1 MKKLAFIFGLPRGGT
16 TLVWALLNDCE
27 NTFAI
32 RKDRNTS
39 ESAIYVNKKNPKKI
53 IENCLEQNSD
63 KLVFEKTPI
72 HTLHHKR
79 ICSDFP
85 NSFKI
90 IIDRFPLATAN
101 SLKKVTWAEYNNER
115 IVKDIK
121 EYYQNINE
129 IRNYYNSFN
138 IRFKDI
144 IENFETTVGGLFDFL
159 GIDYTEFDFISK
171 KRILHKDILPNKN
184 AFRIG
189 KVHSWKTEL
198 SHYDISYFR
207 ENLENEISTHNK
219 FWKK

>member
-16 TLVWALLNDCE
+16 TLVWGLLNDCE

-32 RKDRNTS
+32 RKDSTTS
-39 ESAIYVNKKNPKKI
+39 ESAIYINEQNPKEI
-53 IENCLEQNSD
+53 IEKTLEENSN

-85 NSFKI
+85 NSCKI
-90 IIDRFPLATAN
+90 IIDRFPLAIAN
-101 SLKKVTWAEYNNER
+101 SLKKVTWSKYDNER
-115 IVKDIK
+115 IVRDIK
-121 EYYQNINE
+121 NYYKNINQ
-129 IRNYYNSFN
+129 IRKYNNTFN

-144 IENFETTVGGLFDFL
+144 IENFDKTVSGLYNFL
-159 GIDYTEFDFISK
+159 GIEYTEYDLIFA

-184 AFRIG
+184 AFRKG
-189 KVHSWKTEL
+189 KVHSWRTEL
-198 SHYDISYFR
+198 THYEISYFR
-207 ENLENEISTHNK
+207 DNLINEIETHNN

>member
-16 TLVWALLNDCE
+16 TLVWGLLNDCE

-32 RKDRNTS
+32 RKDSTTS
-39 ESAIYVNKKNPKKI
+39 ESAIYVNEKNPKEI
-53 IENCLEQNSD
+53 IEKTLEQNSD

-85 NSFKI
+85 NSCKI

-115 IVKDIK
+115 IVNDIK
-121 EYYQNINE
+121 EYYQNINQ
-129 IRNYYNSFN
+129 IRNYNNSFN

-144 IENFETTVGGLFDFL
+144 IEDFENTVGGLYKFL
-159 GIDYTEFDFISK
+159 GIDYTEYDLIYT
-171 KRILHKDILPNKN
+171 KRILHKHILSNKN
-184 AFRIG
+184 AFRSG
-189 KVHSWKTEL
+189 KVHSWRTEL
-198 SHYDISYFR
+198 SPYDISYFR
-207 ENLENEISTHNK
+207 ESLSNEIETHNK